1 MKRIL
6 SIYPLVIAT
15 LFIIV
20 FSAIPHHH
28 HKEVLCM
35 VMELCEQD
43 NTYNDDHTDHGT
55 DQDIHH
61 QNICVPNVD
70 YISSSG
76 MTKSSLDS
84 GNGMLLHLPILF
96 LLADILT
103 LNLNTSE
110 LETIYDE
117 YVVSYTSVVLG
128 ESCGL
133 RAPPL
138 RRRGAPTGECARAQP
153 RTNPASLLRHGSR
166 RC

>member
-110 LETIYDE
+110 LET
-117 YVVSYTSVVLG
+117 SAWRKLRTS
-128 ESCGL
+128 C
-133 RAPPL
+133 
-138 RRRGAPTGECARAQP
+138 T
-153 RTNPASLLRHGSR
+153 SLLLILKHLIVWHKLQCMHSFR
-166 RC
+166 

>member
-6 SIYPLVIAT
+6 SIYPFVIAA
-15 LFIIV
+15 LFTIV

-28 HKEVLCM
+28 HEEVLCM

-43 NTYNDDHTDHGT
+43 NTYNDDHTDHGSG
-55 DQDIHH
+55 QDERH
-61 QNICVPNVD
+61 QNACLFNMD

-84 GNGMLLHLPILF
+84 ENGTPLHLPVLF
-96 LLADILT
+96 LLSEILT
-103 LNLNTSE
+103 LDLTTPE
-110 LETIYDE
+110 LEIIYDG

-133 RAPPL
+133 RAPPSFL
-138 RRRGAPTGECARAQP
+138 
-153 RTNPASLLRHGSR
+153 S
-166 RC
+166 

>member
-43 NTYNDDHTDHGT
+43 NTYNDDHTGHGT
-55 DQDIHH
+55 GQDKHH
-61 QNICVPNVD
+61 QTNCVSNVD
-70 YISSSG
+70 YIPSS
-76 MTKSSLDS
+76 TIIKSSLDS
-84 GNGMLLHLPILF
+84 GNGISLHLPVIF
-96 LLADILT
+96 LLADILA
-103 LNLNTSE
+103 LDFNTSE
-110 LETIYDE
+110 LETTYDG

-133 RAPPL
+133 RAPPFYL
-138 RRRGAPTGECARAQP
+138 
-153 RTNPASLLRHGSR
+153 S
-166 RC
+166 

>member
-61 QNICVPNVD
+61 QNSCVPNVD

-133 RAPPL
+133 RAPPFK
-138 RRRGAPTGECARAQP
+138 
-153 RTNPASLLRHGSR
+153 ASH
-166 RC
+166 CVA